1 MKNKRFPPLIILP
14 PLIFLGLAILFILGV
29 KRENPN
35 NLPSVFINKP
45 APAITENPLKSFT
58 SVSLDEIKSPNIKLV
73 NFWASWC
80 PPCRAEHPKLLE
92 LSEQGI
98 QIIGINF
105 NDNEDNASLYL
116 KESGNPFTSIA
127 FDPSGK
133 TAIDWGVTAPP
144 ETFIIDSEGVVIF
157 RFAGPLVGTDY
168 ENRFAPVLND
178 ALQE

>member
-14 PLIFLGLAILFILGV
+14 PLIFLGLAFLFILGV

-35 NLPSVFINKP
+35 YLPSVFINKP
-45 APAITENPLKSFT
+45 APPITETPLKSFT
-58 SVSLDEIKSPNIKLV
+58 SVSLDEIKSPSIKLV

-92 LSEQGI
+92 LSEQGV

-144 ETFIIDSEGVVIF
+144 ETFIINSKGVVIF

-168 ENRFAPVLND
+168 ENRFAPVLKD
-178 ALQE
+178 ALHE

>member
-45 APAITENPLKSFT
+45 APPITETPLKSFT
-58 SVSLDEIKSPNIKLV
+58 SVSLDEIKSPSIKLV

-92 LSEQGI
+92 LSEQGV

-144 ETFIIDSEGVVIF
+144 ETFIINSEGVVIF

-168 ENRFAPVLND
+168 ENRFAPVLKD
-178 ALQE
+178 ALQD

>member
-1 MKNKRFPPLIILP
+1 MKNKRIPPLIILP
-14 PLIFLGLAILFILGV
+14 PLIFLGLAFLFILGI

-35 NLPSVFINKP
+35 NLPSVFINRP
-45 APAITENPLKSFT
+45 APIIAETPLEGFNP
-58 SVSLDEIKSPNIKLV
+58 VSLYEIKRPNIKLV

-92 LSEQGI
+92 LSKQGV
-98 QIIGINF
+98 QIIGVNF
-105 NDNEDNASLYL
+105 NDKADNASSYL

-144 ETFIIDSEGVVIF
+144 ETFILNGNGVVIF
-157 RFAGPLVGTDY
+157 RFAGPLVGSDFK
-168 ENRFAPVLND
+168 NRFEPVLKD
-178 ALQE
+178 ALQD

>member
-14 PLIFLGLAILFILGV
+14 HLIFFGLAILFILGV

-45 APAITENPLKSFT
+45 APPITETALKSFT

-80 PPCRAEHPKLLE
+80 APCRAEHPKLLE
-92 LSEQGI
+92 LSEQGV
-98 QIIGINF
+98 QIIGVNF

-116 KESGNPFTSIA
+116 KESGNPFTSVA

-144 ETFIIDSEGVVIF
+144 ETFIINSEGVVIF
-157 RFAGPLVGTDY
+157 RFAGPLVGNDY
-168 ENRFAPVLND
+168 ENRFVPVLKD

>member
-14 PLIFLGLAILFILGV
+14 PLIFLGLAFLFILGV

-45 APAITENPLKSFT
+45 APPITETPLKSFT
-58 SVSLDEIKSPNIKLV
+58 SVSLDEIKSPSIKLV

-92 LSEQGI
+92 LSEQGV

-144 ETFIIDSEGVVIF
+144 ETFIINSKGVVIF

-168 ENRFAPVLND
+168 ENRFAPVLKD
-178 ALQE
+178 ALQD

>member
-1 MKNKRFPPLIILP
+1 MKNRRFPPLIILP
-14 PLIFLGLAILFILGV
+14 PLIFLGLAFLFILGV

-45 APAITENPLKSFT
+45 APPITETPLKSFT
-58 SVSLDEIKSPNIKLV
+58 SVSLDEIKSPSIKLV

-80 PPCRAEHPKLLE
+80 PPCRAEHSKLLE
-92 LSEQGI
+92 LSEQGV

-144 ETFIIDSEGVVIF
+144 ETFIINSKGVVIF

-168 ENRFAPVLND
+168 ENRFAPVLKD
-178 ALQE
+178 ALQD

>member
-14 PLIFLGLAILFILGV
+14 PLIFLGLAFLFILGV

-45 APAITENPLKSFT
+45 APPITETPLKSFA
-58 SVSLDEIKSPNIKLV
+58 SVSLDEIKSRNIKLV

-92 LSEQGI
+92 LSEQGV
-98 QIIGINF
+98 QIIGVNF

-144 ETFIIDSEGVVIF
+144 ETFIINSEGVVIF

-168 ENRFAPVLND
+168 ENRFAPVLKD
-178 ALQE
+178 ALQD

>member
-14 PLIFLGLAILFILGV
+14 PLIFLGLAFLFILGV

-45 APAITENPLKSFT
+45 APPITETPLKSFA
-58 SVSLDEIKSPNIKLV
+58 SVSLDEIKSTNIKLV

-92 LSEQGI
+92 LSEQGV

-144 ETFIIDSEGVVIF
+144 ETFIINRMGVVIF

-168 ENRFAPVLND
+168 ENRFAPVLKD
-178 ALQE
+178 ALQD

>member
-1 MKNKRFPPLIILP
+1 MKNKRIPPLIILP
-14 PLIFLGLAILFILGV
+14 PLIFLGLAFLFILGI

-35 NLPSVFINKP
+35 NLPSVFINKL
-45 APAITENPLKSFT
+45 APSITETPLEGFNP
-58 SVSLDEIKSPNIKLV
+58 VSLYEIKRPNIKLV

-92 LSEQGI
+92 LSEQGV
-98 QIIGINF
+98 QIIGVNF
-105 NDNEDNASLYL
+105 NDNKNNASSYL
-116 KESGNPFTSIA
+116 QESGNPFTSIA

-144 ETFIIDSEGVVIF
+144 ETFILNGDGLVIF

-168 ENRFAPVLND
+168 ENRFEPALKD
-178 ALQE
+178 ALKD